1 MPFEEVRMSATL
13 TRSSLDSYLNLNVQN
28 SNSVTQNNLHVSSN
42 SDNGVDFAK
51 ALSILTSSA
60 NKTDSFK
67 DSFSSNSVLSDTDD
81 NYFLSQLS
89 SAYQN
94 SANDDTEEVT
104 ANNKS
109 SLDERFSVLNNSP
122 KKEEWELLEKKVDD
136 QDYSILSK
144 LGDGL
149 LTAAK
154 FAASAYL
161 GKVI

>member
-1 MPFEEVRMSATL
+1 MSATL

-28 SNSVTQNNLHVSSN
+28 SNSVTQNNLQVSKN

-67 DSFSSNSVLSDTDD
+67 DSFSSNRGVSDTDD

-109 SLDERFSVLNNSP
+109 SLEERFSVLNNSP

>member
-1 MPFEEVRMSATL
+1 MSATL

-28 SNSVTQNNLHVSSN
+28 SNSVIQNNLQVSKN

-67 DSFSSNSVLSDTDD
+67 DSFSSNRGVSDTDD

-89 SAYQN
+89 SAYQD
-94 SANDDTEEVT
+94 SASDETEEVT
-104 ANNKS
+104 TNNKS
-109 SLDERFSVLNNSP
+109 SLEERFSVLNNSP

-144 LGDGL
+144 LEDGL

>member
-1 MPFEEVRMSATL
+1 MSATL

-94 SANDDTEEVT
+94 SGNDDTEEIT

-109 SLDERFSVLNNSP
+109 SLEERFSVLNNSP

-149 LTAAK
+149 LTEAK

>member
-1 MPFEEVRMSATL
+1 MSATL

-94 SANDDTEEVT
+94 SGNDDTEEIT
-104 ANNKS
+104 ANNKN
-109 SLDERFSVLNNSP
+109 SLEERFSVLNNSP

>member
-1 MPFEEVRMSATL
+1 MSATL

-94 SANDDTEEVT
+94 SANDDTEEIT

-109 SLDERFSVLNNSP
+109 SLEERFSVLNNSP

>member
-1 MPFEEVRMSATL
+1 MSATL

-42 SDNGVDFAK
+42 SDKGVDFAK

-94 SANDDTEEVT
+94 SGNDDTEEIT

-109 SLDERFSVLNNSP
+109 SLEERFSVLNNSP
-122 KKEEWELLEKKVDD
+122 KKEEWELLEKKVDE

>member
-1 MPFEEVRMSATL
+1 MSATL

-67 DSFSSNSVLSDTDD
+67 DSFSSNRGVSDTDD
-81 NYFLSQLS
+81 NYFLSRLS
-89 SAYQN
+89 PADQN

-109 SLDERFSVLNNSP
+109 SLEERFSVLNNSP

>member
-1 MPFEEVRMSATL
+1 MSATL

-28 SNSVTQNNLHVSSN
+28 SNSVIQNNLQVSKN
-42 SDNGVDFAK
+42 SDNGLDFAK

-67 DSFSSNSVLSDTDD
+67 DSFSSNRGVSDTDD

-89 SAYQN
+89 SSYQD
-94 SANDDTEEVT
+94 SASDETEDVT

-109 SLDERFSVLNNSP
+109 SLEERFSVLNNSP

>member
-1 MPFEEVRMSATL
+1 MSATL

-28 SNSVTQNNLHVSSN
+28 SNSVTQNNLQVSKN

-67 DSFSSNSVLSDTDD
+67 ESFSSNSVLSDTDD

-104 ANNKS
+104 ANNRS
-109 SLDERFSVLNNSP
+109 SLEERFSVLNNSP

>member
-1 MPFEEVRMSATL
+1 MSATL

-42 SDNGVDFAK
+42 SDKGVDFAK

-94 SANDDTEEVT
+94 SGNDDTEEIT

-109 SLDERFSVLNNSP
+109 SLEERFSVLNNSP

>member
-1 MPFEEVRMSATL
+1 MPFEEVSMSATL

-28 SNSVTQNNLHVSSN
+28 SNSVTQNNLQVSKN

-109 SLDERFSVLNNSP
+109 SLEERFSVLNNSP

>member
-28 SNSVTQNNLHVSSN
+28 SNSVIQNNLQVSKN

-67 DSFSSNSVLSDTDD
+67 DSFSSNRGVSDTDD

-89 SAYQN
+89 SAYQD
-94 SANDDTEEVT
+94 SASDETEEVT
-104 ANNKS
+104 TNNKS
-109 SLDERFSVLNNSP
+109 SLEERFSVLNNSP

>member
-1 MPFEEVRMSATL
+1 MSATL

-28 SNSVTQNNLHVSSN
+28 SNSVIQNNLQVSKN

-67 DSFSSNSVLSDTDD
+67 DSFSSNRGVSDIDD

-89 SAYQN
+89 SAYRD
-94 SANDDTEEVT
+94 SASDETEEVT

-109 SLDERFSVLNNSP
+109 SLEERFSVLNNSP

-136 QDYSILSK
+136 HDYSILSK

>member
-1 MPFEEVRMSATL
+1 MSATL

-28 SNSVTQNNLHVSSN
+28 SNSVTQNNLQVSKN

-67 DSFSSNSVLSDTDD
+67 DSFSSNSGLSDTDD

-89 SAYQN
+89 SAYQD
-94 SANDDTEEVT
+94 SASDETEEVT
-104 ANNKS
+104 ANNRS
-109 SLDERFSVLNNSP
+109 SLEERFSVLNNSP

-144 LGDGL
+144 LGDEL
-149 LTAAK
+149 LTASK

>member
-1 MPFEEVRMSATL
+1 MSATL

-28 SNSVTQNNLHVSSN
+28 SNSVIQNNLQVSKN

-60 NKTDSFK
+60 NKTDGFK
-67 DSFSSNSVLSDTDD
+67 DSFSSNRGVSDIDD

-89 SAYQN
+89 SAYQD
-94 SANDDTEEVT
+94 SASDETEEVT

-109 SLDERFSVLNNSP
+109 SLEERFSVLNNSP

>member
-1 MPFEEVRMSATL
+1 MSATL

-28 SNSVTQNNLHVSSN
+28 SNSVTQNNLQVSKN

-89 SAYQN
+89 SAYQD
-94 SANDDTEEVT
+94 SASDETEEVT
-104 ANNKS
+104 ANNRS
-109 SLDERFSVLNNSP
+109 SLEGRFSVLNNSP

>member
-1 MPFEEVRMSATL
+1 MSATL

-28 SNSVTQNNLHVSSN
+28 SNSVIQNNLQVSKN

>member
-1 MPFEEVRMSATL
+1 MSATL

-94 SANDDTEEVT
+94 IGNDDTEEIT

-109 SLDERFSVLNNSP
+109 SLEERFSVLNNSP

>member
-1 MPFEEVRMSATL
+1 MSATL

-28 SNSVTQNNLHVSSN
+28 SNSVTQNNLQVSKN

-67 DSFSSNSVLSDTDD
+67 DSFSSNREVSDTDD

-89 SAYQN
+89 SAYQD
-94 SANDDTEEVT
+94 SSSDETEEVT

-109 SLDERFSVLNNSP
+109 SLEERFSVLNNSP

>member
-28 SNSVTQNNLHVSSN
+28 SNSVTQNNLQVSKN

-94 SANDDTEEVT
+94 SGNDDTEEIT

-109 SLDERFSVLNNSP
+109 SLEERFSVLNNSP

>member
-1 MPFEEVRMSATL
+1 MSATL

-109 SLDERFSVLNNSP
+109 SLEERFSVLNNSP
-122 KKEEWELLEKKVDD
+122 KKDEWELLEKKVDD

>member
-1 MPFEEVRMSATL
+1 MSATL

-28 SNSVTQNNLHVSSN
+28 SNSVTQNNLQVYKN

-51 ALSILTSSA
+51 ALSIMTSSA

-67 DSFSSNSVLSDTDD
+67 DSFSSNMGMSDTDD

-89 SAYQN
+89 SAYQD
-94 SANDDTEEVT
+94 SASDETEEVT

-109 SLDERFSVLNNSP
+109 SLEERFSVLNNSP

-154 FAASAYL
+154 FATSAYL

>member
-1 MPFEEVRMSATL
+1 MSATL

-28 SNSVTQNNLHVSSN
+28 SNSVTQNNLQASKN
-42 SDNGVDFAK
+42 SDKGVDFAK

-60 NKTDSFK
+60 NKADSFK
-67 DSFSSNSVLSDTDD
+67 DSFSSNSGLLDTDD
-81 NYFLSQLS
+81 NYFLSELS

-94 SANDDTEEVT
+94 SANGEAEEVT
-104 ANNKS
+104 SNNKS
-109 SLDERFSVLNNSP
+109 SLEERFSVLNNSP
-122 KKEEWELLEKKVDD
+122 KKEEWELLEKKPDD

>member
-1 MPFEEVRMSATL
+1 MSATL

-28 SNSVTQNNLHVSSN
+28 SNSVTQKNLHVSSN

-94 SANDDTEEVT
+94 SGNDDTEEIT

-109 SLDERFSVLNNSP
+109 SLEERFSVLNNSP

>member
-109 SLDERFSVLNNSP
+109 SLEERFSVLNNSP

>member
-1 MPFEEVRMSATL
+1 MSATL

-28 SNSVTQNNLHVSSN
+28 SNSVTQNNLHVSSD

-67 DSFSSNSVLSDTDD
+67 ESFSSNSVLSDTDD
-81 NYFLSQLS
+81 NYFLSTLS
-89 SAYQN
+89 SAYQK
-94 SANDDTEEVT
+94 SANDEPEEVT

-109 SLDERFSVLNNSP
+109 SLEERFSVLNNSP

-144 LGDGL
+144 SGDGS

-154 FAASAYL
+154 FAASSYL

>member
-1 MPFEEVRMSATL
+1 MSATL

-28 SNSVTQNNLHVSSN
+28 SNSVTQNNLQVSKD

-67 DSFSSNSVLSDTDD
+67 DSFSSNMEVSDTDD

-89 SAYQN
+89 SAYQD
-94 SANDDTEEVT
+94 SASDETEEVT

-109 SLDERFSVLNNSP
+109 SLEERFSVLNNSP

-154 FAASAYL
+154 FAASDY
-161 GKVI
+161 

>member
-1 MPFEEVRMSATL
+1 MSATL

-28 SNSVTQNNLHVSSN
+28 SNSVTQNNLQVSKN

-109 SLDERFSVLNNSP
+109 SLEERFSVLNNSP
-122 KKEEWELLEKKVDD
+122 KKDEWELLEKKVDD

>member
-1 MPFEEVRMSATL
+1 MSATL

-28 SNSVTQNNLHVSSN
+28 SNSVTQNNLQVSKD

-67 DSFSSNSVLSDTDD
+67 DSFSSNMEVSDTDD

-89 SAYQN
+89 SAYQDRA
-94 SANDDTEEVT
+94 SDETEEVT

-109 SLDERFSVLNNSP
+109 SLEERFSVLNNSP

>member
-1 MPFEEVRMSATL
+1 MSATL

-67 DSFSSNSVLSDTDD
+67 DSFSSNRGVSDTDD

-109 SLDERFSVLNNSP
+109 SLEERFSVLNNSP

>member
-1 MPFEEVRMSATL
+1 MSATL

-28 SNSVTQNNLHVSSN
+28 SNSVTQNNLQVSKD

-67 DSFSSNSVLSDTDD
+67 DSFSSNMEVSDTDD

-94 SANDDTEEVT
+94 SGNDDTEEIT

-109 SLDERFSVLNNSP
+109 SLEERFSVLNNSP

>member
-1 MPFEEVRMSATL
+1 MSATL

-104 ANNKS
+104 ANNRS
-109 SLDERFSVLNNSP
+109 SLEERFSVLNNSP

>member
-1 MPFEEVRMSATL
+1 MSATL

-67 DSFSSNSVLSDTDD
+67 ESFSSNSVLSDTDD

-109 SLDERFSVLNNSP
+109 SLEERFSVLNNSP

>member
-1 MPFEEVRMSATL
+1 MSATL

-28 SNSVTQNNLHVSSN
+28 SNSVTQNNLQVSKS

-67 DSFSSNSVLSDTDD
+67 DSFSSNSGLSDTDD
-81 NYFLSQLS
+81 NYLLSQLS
-89 SAYQN
+89 SAYQD
-94 SANDDTEEVT
+94 SASDETEEVT
-104 ANNKS
+104 ANNRS
-109 SLDERFSVLNNSP
+109 SLEERFSVLNNSP

-136 QDYSILSK
+136 QDYSILYK

>member
-1 MPFEEVRMSATL
+1 MSAAL

-94 SANDDTEEVT
+94 SGNDDTEEIT

-109 SLDERFSVLNNSP
+109 SLEERFSVLNNSP

>member
-1 MPFEEVRMSATL
+1 MSATL

-28 SNSVTQNNLHVSSN
+28 SNSVTQNNLQVSKN

-67 DSFSSNSVLSDTDD
+67 DSFSSNREVSDTDD

-89 SAYQN
+89 FAYQD
-94 SANDDTEEVT
+94 SASDETEEVT
-104 ANNKS
+104 ANNRS
-109 SLDERFSVLNNSP
+109 SLEERFSVLNNSP

-154 FAASAYL
+154 FATSAYL

>member
-1 MPFEEVRMSATL
+1 MSATL

-28 SNSVTQNNLHVSSN
+28 SNSVTQNNLQVSKN

-67 DSFSSNSVLSDTDD
+67 DSFSSNREVSDTDD

-89 SAYQN
+89 SADQD
-94 SANDDTEEVT
+94 SASDETEEVT

-109 SLDERFSVLNNSP
+109 SLEERFSVLNNSP

-136 QDYSILSK
+136 QNYSILSK

>member
-1 MPFEEVRMSATL
+1 MSATL

-81 NYFLSQLS
+81 NYFLSQPS

-109 SLDERFSVLNNSP
+109 SLEERFSVLNNSP